1 MRCLSLRCDG
11 RGFLAMRA
19 CGMAESRPVEA
30 RGVLASV
37 ANRNGERRPRG
48 EMGKAREQ
56 PVRVEEAWRSELLV
70 VN

>member
-1 MRCLSLRCDG
+1 L
-11 RGFLAMRA
+11 
-19 CGMAESRPVEA
+19 
-30 RGVLASV
+30 V
-37 ANRNGERRPRG
+37 ANKNGERRTRG